1 MRCEPTAD
9 RVPPLPVTLA
19 CQPKNQ
25 SPNSMATPN
34 GRSRNQLSDNVGT
47 CEPGEAC
54 DESVYHRRRTTVTI
68 KLRNKDDHIAHP
80 DMVSK
85 HEKHLIWAA
94 QFSNSPWTR
103 AKCDQPSL
111 NLSASELELTAFCD
125 LELSPFER
133 PMKKY
138 YAKSRAGHANLPKF
152 EPTPASAP
160 R

>member
-1 MRCEPTAD
+1 M
-9 RVPPLPVTLA
+9 
-19 CQPKNQ
+19 
-25 SPNSMATPN
+25 
-34 GRSRNQLSDNVGT
+34 
-47 CEPGEAC
+47 
-54 DESVYHRRRTTVTI
+54 TI
-68 KLRNKDDHIAHP
+68 SCIQTWYQNTK
-80 DMVSK
+80 
-85 HEKHLIWAA
+85 KHLILAA

-138 YAKSRAGHANLPKF
+138 YAESRAGHANLPKF